1 MSSSDESD
9 PIIAFKCEARYTNID
24 YRDKLALKADKCLKM
39 RSCCSLIED
48 EEEFQMI
55 MIALLKSLDNLK
67 MKSESFREDA
77 HAGDVLENS
86 SSDSSSSNSSYSSF
100 SPSSNS
106 SSSSSSSNSQM
117 LVVSRNFDKDVR
129 II

>member
-9 PIIAFKCEARYTNID
+9 PIIAFKCESRYTNVD
-24 YRDKLALKADKCLKM
+24 YRDKLALKAHECLVM
-39 RSCCSLIED
+39 RSCCSSIKD

-77 HAGDVLENS
+77 HAGDVLDNS
-86 SSDSSSSNSSYSSF
+86 STSDSNSSNSSYSSF
-100 SPSSNS
+100 SSSFK
-106 SSSSSSSNSQM
+106 QQ
-117 LVVSRNFDKDVR
+117 
-129 II
+129 

>member
-24 YRDKLALKADKCLKM
+24 YRDKLALKADECLKM

-67 MKSESFREDA
+67 MKSESFHEDA
-77 HAGDVLENS
+77 HAGDVLDNS
-86 SSDSSSSNSSYSSF
+86 STSDSSNSSNSSYSSF
-100 SPSSNS
+100 SSSFK
-106 SSSSSSSNSQM
+106 QQ
-117 LVVSRNFDKDVR
+117 
-129 II
+129 